1 MHLPLALLHHQV
13 GEHEARLLVARL
25 VPHERGALRLRLLE
39 LAAGNVEPRHRQQR
53 LLVRLLLLER
63 LLHNQGGGGAE
74 IGGRQWVYEYH
85 VSEISRQLVI
95 LIRRA
100 KEGRACL
107 DIRARVGVGVGE
119 REGGWQGGGRR
130 TW

>member
-1 MHLPLALLHHQV
+1 MLLCGNAGSSQESRRCSGVRWLHLPLALLHHQV

-63 LLHNQGGGGAE
+63 LLHN
-74 IGGRQWVYEYH
+74 H
-85 VSEISRQLVI
+85 N
-95 LIRRA
+95 
-100 KEGRACL
+100 
-107 DIRARVGVGVGE
+107 
-119 REGGWQGGGRR
+119 
-130 TW
+130 